1 MSRTQLVG
9 FLFLSFTILL
19 TVIGQL
25 LIKRGVTV
33 VSAVAGLEGNMLL
46 FVWRTF
52 THPLVIVGLGCAV
65 VSMACWTLALARLD
79 LHVAYP
85 FFGLAIVLILLCS
98 RLMMGEPVSL
108 LRWAGVA
115 VICVGLWLVAQ
126 K

>member
-1 MSRTQLVG
+1 MSRIQLMG
-9 FLFLSFTILL
+9 GLFLSLTILL

-25 LIKRGVTV
+25 LIKRGVTL
-33 VSAVAGLEGNMLL
+33 VSAVSGLEGSLLL
-46 FVWRTF
+46 FVWRAF
-52 THPLVIVGLGCAV
+52 THPLVMIGLACAV

-98 RLMMGEPVSL
+98 RLMMDEPVSL

-115 VICVGLWLVAQ
+115 VVCVGLWLVARQ
-126 K
+126 